1 MPTIPDAPPADVQTD
16 INRLVQAFDTIVP
29 AQRVPE
35 LIETR
40 SNDQASQLNPLISDH
55 IANAKTIR
63 R

>member
-16 INRLVQAFDTIVP
+16 LNRLVQALDTIVP

-35 LIETR
+35 LIATR
-40 SNDQASQLNPLISDH
+40 SNDPALQLDPIITDYM
-55 IANAKTIR
+55 ANAKTIR

>member
-16 INRLVQAFDTIVP
+16 MNRLVQAFDTIVP